1 MIIIRKI
8 KYGNLEH
15 QVRECR
21 TSLQEIRDLTTEI
34 VSLGAATNKAAHWLG
49 QMVDATIDHRWV
61 DRLPCHPGPAPSG
74 PLSL

>member
-8 KYGNLEH
+8 EYGNLKH
-15 QVRECR
+15 QVREYR

-49 QMVDATIDHRWV
+49 QMVEENKL
-61 DRLPCHPGPAPSG
+61 RLALVTSG
-74 PLSL
+74 SQIP